1 MVTIGQCGEE
11 REKYVDRQASV
22 ALTFSEFQVVAH
34 GNYIEE
40 HAIVARSKPKR
51 EKRVETTAEFV
62 QRVSRKGGK
71 PNGLKLR
78 FVWMKRRHH

>member
-1 MVTIGQCGEE
+1 VRMAVG
-11 REKYVDRQASV
+11 YVDWQASV
-22 ALTFSEFQVVAH
+22 ALTFSEFQVVAQ
-34 GNYIEE
+34 GIEE
-40 HAIVARSKPKR
+40 HAVVARSKPKR

>member
-1 MVTIGQCGEE
+1 MRGGI

-22 ALTFSEFQVVAH
+22 ALTLSDFQVLAQ
-34 GNYIEE
+34 GNYLEE
-40 HAIVARSKPKR
+40 RVIVAKSKPKR

-78 FVWMKRRHH
+78 FVWMKRRHQ